1 MTDASENLVPLE
13 SADDVLR
20 FWFDETP
27 AVKWFE
33 QDDVFDSCV
42 RARGMTLFEQAADLK
57 LAPWRDD
64 ARGAL
69 AEIILLDQFP
79 RNMFR
84 GSPRTYAT
92 DGLALMC
99 AEYALGQGFDQALSP
114 MQRRF
119 FYLPFQHSENTDDQA
134 RQAALF
140 AALDDAET
148 YKWSLRHQEIVDRF
162 GRFPHRN
169 AVLGRETTSEEA
181 AFLLEPNSSF

>member
-1 MTDASENLVPLE
+1 MTDVSANLAPLQ

-27 AVKWFE
+27 AIKWFE
-33 QDDVFDSCV
+33 KDDVFDGCV
-42 RARGMTLFEQAADLK
+42 RARGMALHEQAADLK
-57 LAPWRDD
+57 LASWRED

-69 AEIILLDQFP
+69 AEVVLLDQFP

-84 GSPRTYAT
+84 GSPRAYAT
-92 DGLALMC
+92 DDLALKC
-99 AEYALGQGFDQALSP
+99 AEYALDQGFDQALPS

-119 FYLPFQHSENTDDQA
+119 FYLPFQHSENTEDQA

-148 YKWSLRHQEIVDRF
+148 YKWALRHQEIVDRF

-169 AVLGRETTSEEA
+169 AVLGRETKSEEA
-181 AFLLEPNSSF
+181 AFLLEPHSSF